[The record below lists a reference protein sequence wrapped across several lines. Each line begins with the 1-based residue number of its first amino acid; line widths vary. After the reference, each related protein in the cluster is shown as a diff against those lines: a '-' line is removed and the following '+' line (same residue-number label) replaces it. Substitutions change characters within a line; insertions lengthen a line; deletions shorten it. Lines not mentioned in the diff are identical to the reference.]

1 MFDRLI
7 FDSGK
12 FDRETNDGYEGIL
25 SAEGAVIC
33 RPTVITPL
41 QHVLFTS
48 LGKLNTLYPAYIVY
62 TDILISNS
70 VGQIRGANPD
80 ENHMDF
86 ILVLPLTITLTSSG
100 DMDILNIGDAVVS
113 VLDLRNINL
122 LPNQTITIDTD
133 AMVVLFGLVHDVSS
147 LTSDSEFFELDKGT
161 NELRFEIG
169 YEVAPNPMPADEL
182 DTIFIWQNRWL

>member
-1 MFDRLI
+1 MFNRLI

-12 FDRETNDGYEGIL
+12 FDREINDGYEGIL

-33 RPTVITPL
+33 RLTVITPL
-41 QHVLFTS
+41 RNVLFTS
-48 LGKLNTLYPAYIVY
+48 FGKRNALYLVYILC
-62 TDILISNS
+62 TDILIPDS

-80 ENHMDF
+80 ENHMYI

-133 AMVVLFGLVHDVSS
+133 AMVVLFGLTHDVSS
-147 LTSDSEFFELDKGT
+147 LTSDSVFFELSEGI
-161 NELRFEIG
+161 NELKFEIG
-169 YEVAPNPMPADEL
+169 YEVAPNPMPANEL
-182 DTIFIWQNRWL
+182 DTTFIWQNRWL

>member
-1 MFDRLI
+1 MFNRLI

-33 RPTVITPL
+33 RPTVITPF
-41 QHVLFTS
+41 QYVLFTS
-48 LGKLNTLYPAYIVY
+48 VGGLNTLYPVYIVH
-62 TDILISNS
+62 TDILIPDSI
-70 VGQIRGANPD
+70 GQIRGANPD
-80 ENHMDF
+80 ESYMGL
-86 ILVLPLTITLTSSG
+86 ILILPLTITLTSSG

-133 AMVVLFGLVHDVSS
+133 AMVVLFGLTHDVSS
-147 LTSDSEFFELDKGT
+147 LTSDSVFFELSEGI
-161 NELRFEIG
+161 NELKFEIG
-169 YEVAPNPMPADEL
+169 YEVAPNPMPANEL
-182 DTIFIWQNRWL
+182 DTTFIWQNRWL